1 MDKWARWLQR
11 MLDNG
16 VEVVVAV
23 RKDGVPP
30 WCRRIC
36 RLHHDL
42 GYWDT
47 GAGCCVGVHAS
58 KKPVAPQPLG
68 VQVLQ
73 PCRMG
78 PASGGT
84 RALRA
89 RLRRRGPSPETRAS
103 TTRALPL
110 VKAMGPHS
118 LEDQMQYRSIHVPWI
133 HRDAVP
139 PSSSHRIHQ
148 LATRHRACLSRGL
161 RAAQQGL
168 TTASPVVTMA
178 EARKPAQALRAI
190 RVYCEIRHE
199 PHSVRRESH
208 SVRRESP

>member
-1 MDKWARWLQR
+1 MDKRARWLQR

-139 PSSSHRIHQ
+139 PSSSH
-148 LATRHRACLSRGL
+148 
-161 RAAQQGL
+161 
-168 TTASPVVTMA
+168 
-178 EARKPAQALRAI
+178 
-190 RVYCEIRHE
+190 
-199 PHSVRRESH
+199 
-208 SVRRESP
+208 

>member
-1 MDKWARWLQR
+1 MRRKPRYLTNAARHRQTIQGGGCAVDKRARWLQR

-36 RLHHDL
+36 PLHHDL

-110 VKAMGPHS
+110 VKAMVTPRAVDSSRCGASKLFPQHPPTRQQAPR
-118 LEDQMQYRSIHVPWI
+118 LSITW
-133 HRDAVP
+133 
-139 PSSSHRIHQ
+139 
-148 LATRHRACLSRGL
+148 T
-161 RAAQQGL
+161 
-168 TTASPVVTMA
+168 
-178 EARKPAQALRAI
+178 
-190 RVYCEIRHE
+190 
-199 PHSVRRESH
+199 
-208 SVRRESP
+208 

>member
-1 MDKWARWLQR
+1 MPDRVSACEMKYLTNVEMKYLTNAARHRQTIQGGGCAVDKRARWLQR

-110 VKAMGPHS
+110 VKAMVTP
-118 LEDQMQYRSIHVPWI
+118 R
-133 HRDAVP
+133 AVDSSRCGASKLFPQNP
-139 PSSSHRIHQ
+139 P
-148 LATRHRACLSRGL
+148 TRHQAPRLSI
-161 RAAQQGL
+161 
-168 TTASPVVTMA
+168 TWT
-178 EARKPAQALRAI
+178 
-190 RVYCEIRHE
+190 
-199 PHSVRRESH
+199 
-208 SVRRESP
+208 